1 LKYKDKKSAA
11 LHQLLR
17 LFYIQFSHTFAA
29 AAAAAAARST
39 LDRYSGTKNPI
50 TFYLLSKHDQET
62 AAAEQ

>member
-17 LFYIQFSHTFAA
+17 LFYIQFLHTF
-29 AAAAAAARST
+29 AAAAAARST

-50 TFYLLSKHDQET
+50 TFYLLSKHDQEP